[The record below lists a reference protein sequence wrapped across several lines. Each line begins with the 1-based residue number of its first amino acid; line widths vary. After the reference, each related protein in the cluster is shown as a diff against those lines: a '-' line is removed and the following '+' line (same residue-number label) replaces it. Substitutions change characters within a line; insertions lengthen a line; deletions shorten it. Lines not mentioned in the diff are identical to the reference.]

1 MNRQKIEMEIRM
13 ALARITEEDV
23 SRLKSDE
30 NLAEAIGLDS
40 LGRLEL
46 LSEVEDAFDLTIY
59 DIDSEKASTIGGML
73 EIVEA
78 ALLEDAEAV

>member
-1 MNRQKIEMEIRM
+1 MNRQKIEMEIRK

-30 NLAEAIGLDS
+30 DLAAAIGLDS

-59 DIDSEKASTIGGML
+59 DIDNEKASTIRGML

>member
-1 MNRQKIEMEIRM
+1 MNRQKIEIEIRK

-78 ALLEDAEAV
+78 ALIENAEAV

>member
-1 MNRQKIEMEIRM
+1 MNRQKIEIEIRK

-23 SRLKSDE
+23 SRLKADE

-78 ALLEDAEAV
+78 ALIENAEAV